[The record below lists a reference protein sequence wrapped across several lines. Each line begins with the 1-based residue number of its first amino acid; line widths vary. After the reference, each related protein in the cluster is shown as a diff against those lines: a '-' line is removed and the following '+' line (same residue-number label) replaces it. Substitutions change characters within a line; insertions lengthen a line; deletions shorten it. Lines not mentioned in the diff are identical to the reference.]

1 MAGRGK
7 ARRGEAGEA
16 GQGRQGRA
24 RQGEAWPGT
33 AGHGRQGPARQ
44 GRARQGMA
52 GKAGK
57 AGRGLARHGGA
68 RHGMALSTKQNQGV
82 VRLAKRTPKARLEQI
97 YKWRAGHAFA
107 VDATTIAGELAAI
120 NAEQGR
126 VKPQDFV
133 DRERPDDAPGHAIFE
148 WDDSVAGEQWRLQQA
163 RTIIRALHVTRSD
176 DDAGGSVYVNVKPVG
191 EDRSYQSVTNV
202 LQRPD
207 LLASAIQILTAKV
220 VAAETALMELRN
232 LASGLG
238 DEERAKVIA
247 LGEALSA
254 AGALAR
260 SLRAA

>member
-1 MAGRGK
+1 M
-7 ARRGEAGEA
+7 
-16 GQGRQGRA
+16 
-24 RQGEAWPGT
+24 
-33 AGHGRQGPARQ
+33 
-44 GRARQGMA
+44 
-52 GKAGK
+52 
-57 AGRGLARHGGA
+57 ARHGGA

-107 VDATTIAGELAAI
+107 VDATIIAGELAAI